1 MKLAHKPIILIVL
14 DGWGYSED
22 PAGNAIGNAKKPV
35 WDRLWASYPH
45 TLINASGREVGLP
58 GKQMG
63 NSEVG
68 HMNIGSGRIIKQ
80 EFTRIS
86 DAIADGSFFK
96 NEVLTGACS
105 STAARGGAVHI
116 MGLLSPGG
124 VHSHQDHI
132 FALMLLAA
140 DNGLERIYLHAFLD
154 GRDTPPQSAA
164 EYIRDFQ
171 ARLDSLGKGTFAGIV
186 GRYYAMDRNNNW
198 ERVRLAYDL
207 ITMGKAEFQAP
218 DAVSAIAAAY
228 ARGETDEFVKPV
240 AVVKNGASP
249 VQVNDGDLVIFAN
262 FRADRAR
269 QLSMAFTEQDFTAF
283 PREAFPRLSAY
294 ISMTQYKAD
303 FNFPAAFPPQRHNN
317 VLGEL
322 LAAHGLRQLRIAET
336 EKYAHVTF
344 FFNGGEEL
352 VFENED
358 RILVPSPNV
367 PTYDLKPEMSANEV
381 TDRIIEVIRKDKYD
395 VIICNFANSDMVG
408 HTGKY
413 DAAVQAIEVLDKCL
427 GRIVDV
433 TLQHGGEVIIT
444 SDHGNAEQM
453 VSRNDGNQETQ
464 PHTAHTN
471 NLVPLIYIGR
481 SVKMLPGIGALCD
494 IAPTMLYIMDL
505 KQPPEMTGKSLF
517 RFHDQ
522 EKSAV

>member
-1 MKLAHKPIILIVL
+1 MKLTHKPLILIVL

-22 PAGNAIGNAKKPV
+22 PTSNAIFNANKPV

-58 GKQMG
+58 GRQMG

-68 HMNIGSGRIIKQ
+68 HMNIGSGRIVKQ
-80 EFTRIS
+80 EFTRIT
-86 DAIADGSFFK
+86 DAIADGSFFQ
-96 NEVLTGACS
+96 NEILTGACR
-105 STAARGGAVHI
+105 STAANGGAAHI

-132 FALMLLAA
+132 FALMQLAA
-140 DNGLERIYLHAFLD
+140 DCGLDRIYLHAFLD

-164 EYIRDFQ
+164 EYISDFQ
-171 ARLDSLGKGTFAGIV
+171 TRLDSLGKGEFACVV

-198 ERVRLAYDL
+198 ERTRLAYEL
-207 ITMGKAEFQAP
+207 ITMGKAEFQAT
-218 DAVSAIAAAY
+218 DAASAIAAAY

-249 VQVNDGDLVIFAN
+249 VQVNDGDLLIFAN

-269 QLSMAFTEQDFTAF
+269 QLSMAFTEPDFAAF
-283 PREAFPRLSAY
+283 PREIYPRLSTY
-294 ISMTQYKAD
+294 IGMTQYKAD

-322 LAAHGLRQLRIAET
+322 LAAYGLRQLRIAET

-358 RILVPSPNV
+358 RILVPSPDV

-381 TDRIIEVIRKDKYD
+381 TDRIIEVVSKDKYE
-395 VIICNFANSDMVG
+395 VIICNFANADMVG

-413 DAAVQAIEVLDKCL
+413 DAAVRAIEVLDKCL
-427 GRIVDV
+427 GRIVDE
-433 TLQHGGEVIIT
+433 TLLHGGEIIIT

-453 VSRNDGNQETQ
+453 VSRDGGKQETQ

-471 NLVPLIYIGR
+471 NLVPLLYIGR
-481 SVKMLPGIGALCD
+481 AAQMLPGTGALCD
-494 IAPTMLYIMDL
+494 IAPTMLYIMGL

-522 EKSAV
+522 EKLAV